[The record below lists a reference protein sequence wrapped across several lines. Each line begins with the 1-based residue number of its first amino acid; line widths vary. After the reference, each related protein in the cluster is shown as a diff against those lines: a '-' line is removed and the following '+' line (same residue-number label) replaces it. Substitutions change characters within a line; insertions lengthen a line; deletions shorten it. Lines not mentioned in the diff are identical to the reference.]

1 MKLRLVR
8 EVLHKDYTM
17 GTLYDEVGIVC
28 ATLEDAVRDK
38 KVYGETAIPYGE
50 YEVRVTISPRFK
62 TPLPLLLN
70 VPNFEGV
77 RIHAGN
83 TKDDTEGCIL
93 VGESFGELKGKP
105 AILDSTGGY
114 NEFREKAG
122 GERITLTIVSA
133 FH

>member
-1 MKLRLVR
+1 
-8 EVLHKDYTM
+8 M

-93 VGESFGELKGKP
+93 VGLGGRNGVLFHSRKALDKVLKLIGNKP
-105 AILDSTGGY
+105 V
-114 NEFREKAG
+114 
-122 GERITLTIVSA
+122 TLTIA
-133 FH
+133 HDNPRI